1 MSTTALATST
11 MNIAIQ
17 INTLQELQA
26 YCAIIAKTDMI
37 PKGYQG
43 KPDSILV
50 AVMHGQEL
58 GLKPLQAL
66 QSIAVIN
73 GIPSIYGDAGL
84 SLVRSSGLLA
94 EFDEWLEIEGQRVN
108 EVPNLIEAADKGHRI
123 VQWCRSRRKDS
134 TIPRITTY
142 SVTDAKLAKLW
153 LKKKKYA
160 DGNVVESPWCTNPG
174 RMLMFRCRGFNLRD
188 EFGDVLK
195 GTRLYE
201 EAMDFDIDMELDQQG
216 AYKAPD
222 AAPTKPS
229 SLAET
234 LKANAPKPVVPPTP
248 TEPSAET
255 TPPTETSAPSQEP
268 PPTDSATPPQ
278 ELSIVPQIQEEIAT
292 LIKTPKGT
300 ALLNGIRKMF
310 KVKNDDLWP
319 NDPGHHKL
327 YLNALKEAVGKL

>member
-1 MSTTALATST
+1 MSTTALSTST
-11 MNIAIQ
+11 MNITIQ
-17 INTLQELQA
+17 ISTLQELQA

-37 PKGYQG
+37 PKAYQG
-43 KPDSILV
+43 KADSILV

-108 EVPNLIEAADKGHRI
+108 EIPNLIEAADKGHRI
-123 VQWCRSRRKDS
+123 VQWCKSRRKDS
-134 TIPRITTY
+134 TVPRITTY

-153 LKKKKYA
+153 LKKKKYP
-160 DGNVVESPWCTNPG
+160 DGNTVDSPWCTSPG

-201 EAMDFDIDMELDQQG
+201 EAMDYDLDMQ
-216 AYKAPD
+216 PD
-222 AAPTKPS
+222 AAGVYQAPPATPEPVKATP
-229 SLAET
+229 LAEM
-234 LKANAPKPVVPPTP
+234 LKANAPKPVVVPAT
-248 TEPSAET
+248 T
-255 TPPTETSAPSQEP
+255 TPPEEPVKSEP
-268 PPTDSATPPQ
+268 PKPAPPA
-278 ELSIVPQIQEEIAT
+278 EPLPNLIAEIKDLLAT
-292 LIKTPKGT
+292 LGSTAKGA
-300 ALLNGIRKMF
+300 ALANGIRKMF
-310 KVKNDDLWP
+310 KLKADEEYPAEVA
-319 NDPGHHKL
+319 HHQL
-327 YLNALKEAVGKL
+327 FVNALKDAVTKV